1 MKDTEL
7 LREKDSGLILFR
19 ILLKRERVAQ
29 VEKLT
34 DWTRAISGRLFSDAI
49 AVIRFCFNTHP
60 SQLSGVKHGTTTAHL

>member
-7 LREKDSGLILFR
+7 LWEKDSGLVSFR

-49 AVIRFCFNTHP
+49 AVI
-60 SQLSGVKHGTTTAHL
+60 